1 MPRLHLALF
10 VLWLSLGAC
19 SPASE
24 ASGPSGGTPARE
36 IQDLIT
42 ALRPVEAAAVPVV
55 KSEWHLTRKRTLERL
70 RKGGPEL
77 GQEALRVLREERPEL
92 AEVRAGL
99 LDIAAHTSPEATEP
113 LLVELVLQF
122 GEDLLVRREATE
134 LLGRSAPRRALE
146 VLEPVLRER
155 YDGRTYPPE
164 EQMLS
169 AWLEAAHTLE
179 YDPVPLL
186 ALIVTDIGRQQ
197 DIRHLATRSLG
208 SHPTPLG
215 RQALETVLVESSGN
229 GYIRRLALQAL
240 QESLA
245 KEEFCAEALRV
256 QQNESDPAFID
267 FIESMLVTHCR

>member
-1 MPRLHLALF
+1 MPRLPLPAL
-10 VLWLSLGAC
+10 VLLLSLAAC
-19 SPASE
+19 SPSTE
-24 ASGPSGGTPARE
+24 AAATGGAAPARE

-42 ALRPVEAAAVPVV
+42 ALKPVDGAALPVV
-55 KSEWHLTRKRTLERL
+55 KSEWHMTRKRTLERL
-70 RKGGPEL
+70 RKGSPEL
-77 GQEALRVLREERPEL
+77 GQEALRVLQEERPEL

-99 LDIAAHTSPEATEP
+99 LDVAAHTAPAETEP
-113 LLVELVLQF
+113 LLVELVLHF

-169 AWLEAAHTLE
+169 AWLEAARKLQH
-179 YDPVPLL
+179 DPVPLL

-197 DIRHLATRSLG
+197 DIRHLAARTLG
-208 SHPTPLG
+208 SYPSPLG

-229 GYIRRLALQAL
+229 GYIRRIALQAL

-245 KEEFCAEALRV
+245 REEFCAEALRV
-256 QQNESDPAFID
+256 QQNEADPAFVD

>member
-1 MPRLHLALF
+1 MTRLRPLWP
-10 VLWLSLGAC
+10 VLLLLLGAC

-24 ASGPSGGTPARE
+24 AADSGGGTPARE
-36 IQDLIT
+36 IQDLLT
-42 ALRPVEAAAVPVV
+42 ALRPADAAAVPVV

-70 RKGGPEL
+70 RRGSPEL
-77 GQEALRVLREERPEL
+77 GHEALRVLREERPEL
-92 AEVRAGL
+92 AELRAGL
-99 LDIAAHTSPEATEP
+99 LDVAAHTAPPETEP
-113 LLVELVLQF
+113 LLVELVLTF

-134 LLGRSAPRRALE
+134 LLGRTAPQRALE

-169 AWLEAAHTLE
+169 AWLDAARQLE
-179 YDPVPLL
+179 HDPVPLL
-186 ALIVTDIGRQQ
+186 ALIVTDIARQQ
-197 DIRHLATRSLG
+197 DIRHLATRTLG
-208 SHPTPLG
+208 SFPSPLG
-215 RQALETVLVESSGN
+215 RQALETVLVESTGN
-229 GYIRRLALQAL
+229 GYIRRLALQSL

-267 FIESMLVTHCR
+267 FIESMLVNHCR